1 MLGYVICCQL
11 FHNRGIKQKR
21 KCMIFSNSLLT
32 VSASVG
38 VAKME
43 EGVRQTYNLAAVYP
57 KCLPIIPTIQLH
69 SITHILSNLPFSKIK
84 TNPR

>member
-1 MLGYVICCQL
+1 MVRKKCLGMLLAAKYSIIEELNKKGNVWC
-11 FHNRGIKQKR
+11 
-21 KCMIFSNSLLT
+21 FSNSLLT
-32 VSASVG
+32 VSVSVG

-69 SITHILSNLPFSKIK
+69 S
-84 TNPR
+84 